1 MYLLDTNICSA
12 IIDRNPLASAQF
24 YRKYARCC
32 LATMVI
38 AELYKGAY
46 LSKQIEENLNDI
58 NNFVNLI
65 PTIVGFDSAAAEEFG
80 KIQGEL
86 RRIGRPTGD
95 LDALIAAVAR
105 SRRDTVVTHNIRD
118 FSNISGLE
126 LEDWLE

>member
-1 MYLLDTNICSA
+1 VYLLDTNICSA
-12 IIDRNPLASAQF
+12 IIDRHPLASAEF
-24 YRKYARCC
+24 YRKYPQCC

-46 LSKQIEENLNDI
+46 LSQQIEENLNDI
-58 NNFVNLI
+58 NNFVNFI
-65 PTIVGFDSAAAEEFG
+65 PTIIGFNSAAAEEFG

-105 SRRDTVVTHNIRD
+105 SRGDTIVTHNIRD

-126 LEDWLE
+126 LEDWLG